1 MEPFPFMRKILAVS
15 ALPTAIF
22 LVLLAGCSSSPEPKP
37 VDKPAPEPVTGL
49 HALAQMFTSARR
61 WAPDVLI
68 LKETSLQ
75 VGKLKPVPGKAAAW
89 QAIFVSPSLGQ
100 SRAYMYSVVDVG
112 TSVREGI
119 FPESPVPFH
128 ASTQSAQAFSIQAA
142 KKDTDEVY
150 ETALTKAKDYGAK
163 NPNLPINF
171 LLELNNR
178 SPAPAW
184 RVIWGDSASH
194 SGFSVLID
202 SATGNFIEVLH

>member
-1 MEPFPFMRKILAVS
+1 MEPFPSMRKILAAS
-15 ALPTAIF
+15 ALLI
-22 LVLLAGCSSSPEPKP
+22 LLTGCSSGPAPKP
-37 VDKPAPEPVTGL
+37 VEKPAPEPVTGL

-61 WAPDVLI
+61 WSPDILI
-68 LKETSLQ
+68 LKVTSLQ
-75 VGKLKPVPGKAAAW
+75 VGTLKPIPGKATAW

-100 SRAYMYSVVDVG
+100 SRAYMYSVMDVG

-119 FPESPVPFH
+119 FPESPVPFN

-150 ETALTKAKDYGAK
+150 ETALPKAKDYSAK

-202 SATGNFIEVLH
+202 SATGTFIEVLH